1 MKPPIFVVASDGE
14 LLAFDS
20 PARAE
25 GFVESIDVEDGE
37 YLDSFDSEGRLLALE
52 VERPSVRRKFLG
64 LESIEL
70 TPVRLVEKESQPSH
84 VEDLKSALLGAL
96 ARVGPPGEFVHAT
109 MGDLVE
115 EAFRRFR
122 VR

>member
-1 MKPPIFVVASDGE
+1 VKPPIFVVGSDGD

-37 YLDSFDSEGRLLALE
+37 YLDAFDSEGRLLALE
-52 VERPSVRRKFLG
+52 VERPTVRRKFFG
-64 LESIEL
+64 IESVEL
-70 TPVRLVEKESQPSH
+70 TPVRLVEKESRANH
-84 VEDLKSALLGAL
+84 AGDLKSALLGAL
-96 ARVGPPGEFVHAT
+96 ARVGPPGERANAT
-109 MGDLVE
+109 LGDLVE